1 MRKISKQRFVEA
13 LKNNDLGLTNLE
25 LAAQLGITEQYFY
38 KLKKKYGEEIRLAAR
53 ELAANYAID
62 ALKDLKKQSKDGKTQ
77 ATALL
82 LELSKVKEQ
91 ASLLSSD
98 GSWRIS
104 IEKIEKEPEKAE

>member
-1 MRKISKQRFVEA
+1 MKCSKKRFIEA
-13 LKNNDLGLTNLE
+13 LKNNENGMTNYE
-25 LAAQLGITEQYFY
+25 IASNLGISEQHFY
-38 KLKKKYGEEIRLAAR
+38 RLKKKYSEEIRLAAR

-91 ASLLSSD
+91 AALLSSD

-104 IEKIEKEPEKAE
+104 IEKIAPEADKAE